1 MASMQRISLMAGSAA
16 IAAALVGVLPA
27 QAEGAPAVML
37 SSINSSETDM
47 EAVAHGAD
55 AEATLVLEM
64 PEVAETA
71 EVAPIEAISTEIEP
85 LEVLATEAE
94 PIEAAAADEETA
106 TAIAALEL
114 SEPLVIDDTVS
125 TTAGSLLLADQQV
138 AQITRPLYEGV
149 TPFYVGVGGTI
160 GLVESNPS
168 AVGDFGFAVISKVS
182 LGPRFSVRP
191 TFNISERRTSLAV
204 PITYNFSPLQVRG
217 INVYPFLGAGVDVGF
232 SGGST
237 GFLINGGL
245 DIPISQQFTLNAQTN
260 WRVSSDFGLGIV
272 LGVGY
277 NFPFF
282 FE

>member
-27 QAEGAPAVML
+27 QAEGMPAAML

-47 EAVAHGAD
+47 EAVVHGAD
-55 AEATLVLEM
+55 AEATLALEM

-85 LEVLATEAE
+85 VEVVATEAE

-106 TAIAALEL
+106 TAIAALEI
-114 SEPLVIDDTVS
+114 SEPLVIDETVS
-125 TTAGSLLLADQQV
+125 TSAGSLLLADQQV
-138 AQITRPLYEGV
+138 AQVTRPLYEGV
-149 TPFYVGVGGTI
+149 TPFYLGVGGNI
-160 GLVESNPS
+160 GIVESGQS
-168 AVGDFGFAVISKVS
+168 AVGDFGFSIISKVS
-182 LGPRFSVRP
+182 FGPRFAIRP
-191 TFNISERRTSLAV
+191 SFTISEKRTSLAV

-232 SGGST
+232 NGGT
-237 GFLINGGL
+237 GFLVNGGV

-260 WRVSSDFGLGIV
+260 WRVSSDFGLGII